1 MSNGVFYYL
10 YSGPGGA
17 IPMEKARDRVRFRIA
32 DLGLWIRHHMRLCS
46 LPSAIINLGT
56 VGLVVLA
63 IVSVSSV
70 GREVDRDEQEVPAFD
85 EFLVIPERNMFSS
98 RRQASRREEQ
108 TPVAHRFAATTAPAT
123 IEVIGIV
130 KTSDSLSSIAIIKD
144 HGRHVPCRVGDT
156 VGGMLITEI
165 RTSEIFF
172 ETASGTRIAKIQPGL
187 MPDGVV
193 IPEIRRRA
201 TAEPLPV
208 LARSASGA
216 GRRVPINVTQ
226 IRHLARTLPLVTHRE
241 EGRVKGLRLTQD
253 VMGLREGDR
262 VTAVGGQSL
271 HTRYPKQKLLQMT
284 RKYRQ
289 YGREIPE
296 IPVVVERDDKK
307 LELVLVPIS

>member
-1 MSNGVFYYL
+1 
-10 YSGPGGA
+10 
-17 IPMEKARDRVRFRIA
+17 MEKATDRVRFRIA
-32 DLGLWIRHHMRLCS
+32 DLGFWTCHRARIRD
-46 LPSAIINLGT
+46 LPSAIINLVT

-63 IVSVSSV
+63 VISVSSV
-70 GREVDRDEQEVPAFD
+70 GREAGRDGQEVPAFD

-98 RRQASRREEQ
+98 RRQASKKEEKAGA
-108 TPVAHRFAATTAPAT
+108 AHRSAPTTAPAS

-144 HGRHVPCRVGDT
+144 HGRDVPCRVGDT

-172 ETASGTRIAKIQPGL
+172 ETAAGTRIAKIQPGL
-187 MPDGVV
+187 TPTGVV
-193 IPEIRRRA
+193 ISDIRRRA
-201 TAEPLPV
+201 TADSIPV
-208 LARSASGA
+208 LARSASAA

-226 IRHLARTLPLVTHRE
+226 IKHLARTLPLVTHRE

-253 VMGLREGDR
+253 IMGLREGDR

-271 HTRYPKQKLLQMT
+271 RTRYPKQKLLQIT

-289 YGREIPE
+289 YGREMPE

>member
-1 MSNGVFYYL
+1 
-10 YSGPGGA
+10 
-17 IPMEKARDRVRFRIA
+17 MEKARDRVRFRIA
-32 DLGLWIRHHMRLCS
+32 DSGFWICHRVRIRN
-46 LPSAIINLGT
+46 LPSTIINFVT
-56 VGLVVLA
+56 VSLVVLA
-63 IVSVSSV
+63 GVSVSSV
-70 GREVDRDEQEVPAFD
+70 GREAERDEQAVPSFD

-98 RRQASRREEQ
+98 RRRASKKEEKAGA
-108 TPVAHRFAATTAPAT
+108 AHRSAPTTAPAS

-144 HGRHVPCRVGDT
+144 HGRDVPCRVGDT

-187 MPDGVV
+187 TPKGAV
-193 IPEIRRRA
+193 IPELRRRA

-208 LARSASGA
+208 LARLASGA
-216 GRRVPINVTQ
+216 GRRVPITVTQ

-241 EGRVKGLRLTQD
+241 EGRVRGLRLTQD
-253 VMGLREGDR
+253 IMGLREGDR

-271 HTRYPKQKLLQMT
+271 YTRYPKQKLLQIT

-289 YGREIPE
+289 YGREMPE
-296 IPVVVERDDKK
+296 IPLVVERDDQK